1 MTDSNSLDNSNNLDN
16 IYAIEVNNLVH
27 SFPDGTKA
35 LNGIGL
41 RIKRGAKVAFLGSN
55 GAGKSTLFLHFNGSI
70 IPTSGTVVLDGVP
83 LSYDASSLQ
92 SIRKNVGMVF
102 QNPDEQVFAPTVK
115 QDVAFGPLNLDM
127 PQDVVRD
134 SVDHVLRLVGMD
146 KFADKPPHHLSRGQ
160 KKRVAIA
167 GVLVMEPGVIVLD
180 EPTSDLDPAGSEEIM
195 ELLDEL
201 NQQGK
206 TIIIS
211 THDVELA
218 HRWADYIYVLNG
230 GKVVVDGS
238 PQEMFAH
245 KDILKESR
253 LKLPFLLDTYNMLK
267 DRHLIVD
274 KSPPTSA
281 LGLLD
286 SIEMKGLKNACCSD
300 HVVAGDRV
308 SLIHMKNGRINGSAE
323 IESAAP
329 DNPDRGLSNTIL
341 AKKDATG
348 EGIVV
353 HSGEGHR
360 IIVKGAE
367 HCLGNV
373 GRIVIYNMDLFNRDE
388 LIRLIEEND
397 FCVGV
402 MGSKPKLLVA
412 SEDIPVDE
420 GVDVINKSLLN
431 TMCGRDCLILTNGG
445 MVEHARKRIVKYC
458 TKSNIA
464 IIVDL
469 VN

>member
-1 MTDSNSLDNSNNLDN
+1 MTNLDN
-16 IYAIEVNNLVH
+16 NSDNRCAIEVKNLVY
-27 SFPDGTKA
+27 SFPDGTRA
-35 LNGIGL
+35 LNGIDL

-55 GAGKSTLFLHFNGSI
+55 GAGKSTLFLHFNGSLK
-70 IPTSGTVVLDGVP
+70 PTSGTVLLDGAP

-115 QDVAFGPLNLDM
+115 QDVAFGPLNLDI
-127 PQDVVRD
+127 PQDVVR
-134 SVDHVLRLVGMD
+134 VDVDNVLRLVGMD
-146 KFADKPPHHLSRGQ
+146 RFAEKPPHHLSRGQ

-167 GVLVMEPGVIVLD
+167 GVLVMEPDAIVLD
-180 EPTSDLDPAGSEEIM
+180 EPTSDLDPVGSEEMM

-201 NQQGK
+201 NQHGK

-218 HRWADYIYVLNG
+218 YRWADYIYVLNG
-230 GKVVVDGS
+230 GKVVAEGN
-238 PQEMFAH
+238 PQKMFAH

-253 LKLPFLLDTYNMLK
+253 LKLPFLLDMYNMLK

-274 KSPPTSA
+274 RSPPTSA

-300 HVVAGDRV
+300 EVAAGDRV
-308 SLIHMKNGRINGSAE
+308 SLIRMKEKGGTTEDN
-323 IESAAP
+323 ESDIP
-329 DNPDRGLSNTIL
+329 GNSDGGLSNTIF
-341 AKKDATG
+341 ARKDATG
-348 EGIVV
+348 DGIVV
-353 HSGEGHR
+353 HSGDGQR

-367 HCLGNV
+367 NCLGTV
-373 GRIVIYNMDLFNRDE
+373 GRIFIYNMDFFNRNE

-397 FCVGV
+397 FCVGA
-402 MGSKPKLLVA
+402 MGSKPKLLMA
-412 SEDIPVDE
+412 EEHIPMDE
-420 GVDVINKSLLN
+420 VSDVINKSLLN

-445 MVEHARKRIVKYC
+445 MVGHARKRIVKYC
-458 TKSNIA
+458 TKSNID
-464 IIVDL
+464 IMVEL